1 MVFNKETNSVWVI
14 SDWVSNDHYLKYLEW
29 RMNDDDFVP
38 TKMIP
43 LMLGGEKGLS
53 IAHTNSNY
61 TIF

>member
-1 MVFNKETNSVWVI
+1 
-14 SDWVSNDHYLKYLEW
+14 
-29 RMNDDDFVP
+29 
-38 TKMIP
+38 MIP